1 MCLGSSTM
9 AVCIHHQ
16 TLKGP
21 RTKGLKTTRR
31 ILQVTP
37 PMVESRIFSLGFA
50 GWIFSVRL
58 TNGGL
63 PVWPV
68 ASPKGWVLTRELS
81 GAVLLCWGCLV
92 ASASSCIYW
101 PGYFCRISRTAFILR
116 IWCVVV
122 RRDARWSLCASS
134 WRCGSSSRFL
144 VAFRLAT
151 WVSECGMFLVSLTGC
166 MQPFRGYSGLLSV
179 WWSYIS
185 FTELIFRTD
194 NSRSLEQVS
203 CHSGQN
209 LAVPRRSSP

>member
-1 MCLGSSTM
+1 LR
-9 AVCIHHQ
+9 
-16 TLKGP
+16 L
-21 RTKGLKTTRR
+21 L
-31 ILQVTP
+31 
-37 PMVESRIFSLGFA
+37 A
-50 GWIFSVRL
+50 GV
-58 TNGGL
+58 
-63 PVWPV
+63 
-68 ASPKGWVLTRELS
+68 VLF
-81 GAVLLCWGCLV
+81 CCCYLV

-101 PGYFCRISRTAFILR
+101 LVYFFRISRTSFILR

-122 RRDARWSLCASS
+122 RRDPRWSLCASS
-134 WRCGSSSRFL
+134 WRCRSSFRFL

-166 MQPFRGYSGLLSV
+166 TQPFRGYSGLLSV